1 MADKIIGAAGLV
13 GSLILLAVS
22 ARDMGIME
30 GKARANLDMWE
41 NPPGMAYC
49 YVKKTGEKRC
59 VPYAKPTMDISPLER
74 ARIRAFRRKAI

>member
-22 ARDMGIME
+22 ARDMGIRDGME
-30 GKARANLDMWE
+30 RANLDMWK

-49 YVKKTGEKRC
+49 YVKRNGEKRC
-59 VPYAKPTMDISPLER
+59 IPYAKPTMEISPIER